1 MIAEIRRRLTSRI
14 PLGWRQLR
22 HNRGRLAVALAGVAV
37 ADILI
42 FMQLG
47 IMGAL
52 YETAVTP
59 LRIFNADI
67 VLLSPEARVLGQS
80 GTLPRRRL
88 YQALGVEGVADGST
102 LQIGSVSF
110 RSPKSIRQANVMV
123 FGVDPDF
130 DGFTRPEISAQLP
143 KLRAADTLL
152 LDKLTRRPFGA
163 IAAEAERGDIVP
175 VEVTGRTVSIVGLFS
190 LGASFDSDGSAI
202 VSDQTFLRLFPRNS
216 ASSASAIL
224 LKTSPGADIAAVAQ
238 RIRLAL
244 PASDTKVMTAEEYAN
259 YIKGYMKDN
268 TPIGFIFTFGV
279 IVGLFIGFAIV
290 YQILSADVND
300 HLSEYATLRAMG
312 FTHRYLLGVVFQ
324 EAFVLAALGFLPG
337 ILLTFVFYWVLAF
350 GTELAV
356 TMPVSRPLLVLAL
369 TVAMCLLSGAVA
381 TRRLR
386 AADPAEVF

>member
-1 MIAEIRRRLTSRI
+1 MIDRIIRRLANRT

-22 HNRGRLAVALAGVAV
+22 QNKTRLIVALAGVAI
-37 ADILI
+37 ADVLI

-52 YETAVTP
+52 FETAVTP

-67 VLLSPEARVLGQS
+67 LLLSPDVRVLGQA

-88 YQALGVEGVADGST
+88 YQALGVEGVAGGSV
-102 LQIGSVSF
+102 LQIGAVSF

-130 DGFTRPEISAQLP
+130 DGFSKPEISRQLA
-143 KLRAADTLL
+143 KLRVADTLL
-152 LDKLTRRPFGA
+152 VDRLTRQPFGA
-163 IAAEAERGDIVP
+163 LVAGAERGDSVP

-190 LGASFDSDGSAI
+190 LGASIDSDGSAI
-202 VSDQTFLRLFPRNS
+202 ASDQTFLRLFPRNS
-216 ASSASAIL
+216 AAAASAIL
-224 LKTSPGADIAAVAQ
+224 LKASLGADVEAVAR

-244 PASDTKVMTAEEYAN
+244 PTEDTKVMTAEEYAD
-259 YIKGYMKDN
+259 YIKGFMKDN

-279 IVGLFIGFAIV
+279 IIGLFIGFAIV

-300 HLSEYATLRAMG
+300 HLSEYATLKAMG
-312 FTHRYLLGVVFQ
+312 FTHRYLLGVVFE
-324 EAFVLAALGFLPG
+324 EALLLAGLGFLPG
-337 ILLTFVFYWVLAF
+337 ILLSLVFYWVLGV

-356 TMPVSRPLLVLAL
+356 AMPPSRPALVLAL
-369 TVAMCLLSGAVA
+369 TFAMCLFSGAVA
-381 TRRLR
+381 TRRLQ
-386 AADPAEVF
+386 AADPADVF